1 MFKKVAIFA
10 PLLGFMV
17 FAGGCCGVRSCATGV
32 FCDPCRDM
40 GDCGDCDAPC
50 EQSCDPCPTTCCPAV
65 CCIPNPLH
73 CLGGLFRRAC
83 CCDSGCGELYWGGWC
98 GYPPTCD
105 PCDQCG
111 HWVGDEGHGC
121 YEGCSSPSECCS
133 HCGGSGRTAQ
143 DAEIISRIPKR
154 MSSPNNPGPNRA
166 PNKAAQK
173 SLKKS
178 PQARRPYYGRPR
190 R

>member
-17 FAGGCCGVRSCATGV
+17 FAGGCCSMRPCSTGISY
-32 FCDPCRDM
+32 DPCREM
-40 GDCGDCDAPC
+40 GDCGDCDTPC
-50 EQSCDPCPTTCCPAV
+50 EQSCDPCPAV
-65 CCIPNPLH
+65 CCFPNPLRWF
-73 CLGGLFRRAC
+73 GSMFRRAC

-98 GYPPTCD
+98 SYPPTCD
-105 PCDQCG
+105 PCDRCG

-121 YEGCSSPSECCS
+121 YEGCSSRCGRCS
-133 HCGGSGRTAQ
+133 HCRGSGRTAQ
-143 DAEIISRIPKR
+143 DVEIISRTPKWI
-154 MSSPNNPGPNRA
+154 SSPNNPGPNRA
-166 PNKAAQK
+166 PTKAAPK